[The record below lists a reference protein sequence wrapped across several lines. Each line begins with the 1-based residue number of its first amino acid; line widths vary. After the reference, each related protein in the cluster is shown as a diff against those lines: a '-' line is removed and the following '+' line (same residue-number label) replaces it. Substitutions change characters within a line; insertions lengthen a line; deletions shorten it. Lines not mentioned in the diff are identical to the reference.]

1 MSSDPFNVLSR
12 ARKASGADAQQP
24 NDQTN
29 TQPVPQYQSPQS
41 AAALKPA
48 AQPSQASQP
57 DPQPLQNF
65 QSTPQFQPQQTPL
78 MAQPPQF
85 TQPVQSAPQPTFQS
99 DTAPQPQL
107 QQLAASL
114 QPSQLPQSTPV
125 LQIQPQPFQPT
136 QSSPVKPKSNKPII
150 YTIAGVLTAAVVV
163 VAATLAVLLLG
174 GKGYA
179 DVIAAIDGVKGV
191 AYSKEVKVGVDTY
204 GITSVQME
212 KIKVFFTETNKSP
225 DETLFNAAK
234 SPEDG
239 LAKYKAAMDKLSAN
253 HAISGDKNLAQKF
266 ATTKSIYDQ
275 FNRHAT
281 AVTKYFTLCAADIT
295 DVEKGFTDYT
305 SGTLEQYNHIA
316 AAVSR
321 INDKVSDLDSGDEKF
336 DKIVQ
341 DSVGSLNK
349 FMQYIVEYGKIHPK
363 IDEELFDKAGMRAA
377 ASDVAQK
384 SVEMNKYINDT
395 VDYRNR
401 FVDSLAYFRDE
412 VAKRQK

>member
-1 MSSDPFNVLSR
+1 MPSDPFNVLNR
-12 ARKASGADAQQP
+12 ARKAAEVDAQQF
-24 NDQTN
+24 NDQ
-29 TQPVPQYQSPQS
+29 PVLQSPQPV
-41 AAALKPA
+41 AAFQQPTQPA
-48 AQPSQASQP
+48 AESQP

-65 QSTPQFQPQQTPL
+65 QSTQQFQPQQAPL
-78 MAQPPQF
+78 TAQPPQS

-99 DTAPQPQL
+99 DTAPQPQP
-107 QQLAASL
+107 QQLAPA
-114 QPSQLPQSTPV
+114 PQT
-125 LQIQPQPFQPT
+125 QPQPVSSFQ
-136 QSSPVKPKSNKPII
+136 SPQLSQPSLAKPKSNKLII

-163 VAATLAVLLLG
+163 VVATLAVLLLG

-179 DVIAAIDGVKGV
+179 DAIAAIDGVKGV

-253 HAISGDKNLAQKF
+253 HTISSDKNLAQKF

-275 FNRHAT
+275 FNQHAT
-281 AVTKYFTLCAADIT
+281 AATKYFTLCAADIT

-316 AAVSR
+316 AAVDR
-321 INDKVSDLDSGDEKF
+321 INDKVSDLDSGDKKF

-349 FMQYIVEYGKIHPK
+349 FMQHIVEYGKIHPK

>member
-1 MSSDPFNVLSR
+1 MPSDPFNVLNR
-12 ARKASGADAQQP
+12 ARKAAEADAQQP
-24 NDQTN
+24 DSQTN
-29 TQPVPQYQSPQS
+29 IQPVTQSPQS
-41 AAALKPA
+41 VAAFQQPTQPA
-48 AQPSQASQP
+48 AE
-57 DPQPLQNF
+57 F
-65 QSTPQFQPQQTPL
+65 
-78 MAQPPQF
+78 
-85 TQPVQSAPQPTFQS
+85 QSAPQPQFQ
-99 DTAPQPQL
+99 
-107 QQLAASL
+107 
-114 QPSQLPQSTPV
+114 QSTPA
-125 LQIQPQPFQPT
+125 LQIQPQPSQPT
-136 QSSPVKPKSNKPII
+136 QPSPVKPKSNKPII

-163 VAATLAVLLLG
+163 LAATLAVLLLG

-179 DVIAAIDGVKGV
+179 DAIAAIDSVKGV

-253 HAISGDKNLAQKF
+253 HTISSDKNLAQKF

-281 AVTKYFTLCAADIT
+281 AATKYFTLCAADIT

-321 INDKVSDLDSGDEKF
+321 INDKVSDLDSGDKKF

-341 DSVGSLNK
+341 NSVGSLNK
-349 FMQYIVEYGKIHPK
+349 FMQHIVEYGKIHPK

>member
-1 MSSDPFNVLSR
+1 MPSDPFNVLNR
-12 ARKASGADAQQP
+12 ARKVAEADVQQP

-29 TQPVPQYQSPQS
+29 TQPALQSPQPV
-41 AAALKPA
+41 AAFQQPTQPA
-48 AQPSQASQP
+48 AESQP
-57 DPQPLQNF
+57 APQPQQNFQPTQQFQF
-65 QSTPQFQPQQTPL
+65 QSTPLT
-78 MAQPPQF
+78 AQPPQF

-99 DTAPQPQL
+99 DPAPQPQF
-107 QQLAASL
+107 QQLTPAF
-114 QPSQLPQSTPV
+114 QTQPQSS
-125 LQIQPQPFQPT
+125 QST
-136 QSSPVKPKSNKPII
+136 QSSPAKPKSNKPII

-179 DVIAAIDGVKGV
+179 DAIAAIDSVKGV

-204 GITSVQME
+204 GIASVQME

-275 FNRHAT
+275 FNQHA
-281 AVTKYFTLCAADIT
+281 AAATKYFTLCAADIT

-321 INDKVSDLDSGDEKF
+321 INDKVSDLDSGDKKF

-349 FMQYIVEYGKIHPK
+349 FMQHIVEYGKIHPK

>member
-1 MSSDPFNVLSR
+1 MPSDPFNVLNR
-12 ARKASGADAQQP
+12 ARKVAEADVQQP
-24 NDQTN
+24 NDQLN
-29 TQPVPQYQSPQS
+29 TQPVPQSHQPVTAFQ
-41 AAALKPA
+41 PP
-48 AQPSQASQP
+48 AQPPQASQP
-57 DPQPLQNF
+57 DSQPQQNF
-65 QSTPQFQPQQTPL
+65 QTTQQFQPQQTPL
-78 MAQPPQF
+78 TVQTPQF
-85 TQPVQSAPQPTFQS
+85 TQPVQPASQHQPVLQSAP
-99 DTAPQPQL
+99 A
-107 QQLAASL
+107 
-114 QPSQLPQSTPV
+114 
-125 LQIQPQPFQPT
+125 LQIQPQPPQLT

-174 GKGYA
+174 GKDYA

-253 HAISGDKNLAQKF
+253 RAISGDKNLAQKF

-275 FNRHAT
+275 FNQHAT
-281 AVTKYFTLCAADIT
+281 AATKYFTLCAADIT

-316 AAVSR
+316 AAVDR
-321 INDKVSDLDSGDEKF
+321 INDKVSDLDSGDKKF

>member
-1 MSSDPFNVLSR
+1 MPSDPFNVLNR
-12 ARKASGADAQQP
+12 ACKAAEADVQQP

-29 TQPVPQYQSPQS
+29 IQPALQPPQQ
-41 AAALKPA
+41 AAAFQPA
-48 AQPSQASQP
+48 AQPSQP
-57 DPQPLQNF
+57 PQPAPQPQQNFQPTQQFQF
-65 QSTPQFQPQQTPL
+65 QSTPLT
-78 MAQPPQF
+78 AQPPQF

-99 DTAPQPQL
+99 DTAPQL
-107 QQLAASL
+107 QQ
-114 QPSQLPQSTPV
+114 PTPA
-125 LQIQPQPFQPT
+125 LQIQPQPSQPT

-179 DVIAAIDGVKGV
+179 DAIATIDGVKGV

-225 DETLFNAAK
+225 DETLFNVAK

-253 HAISGDKNLAQKF
+253 HTISSDKNLAQKF

-275 FNRHAT
+275 FNQHAT
-281 AVTKYFTLCAADIT
+281 AATKYFTLCAADIT

>member
-1 MSSDPFNVLSR
+1 MLSDPFNVLSR
-12 ARKASGADAQQP
+12 ARKVAEADVRQP
-24 NDQTN
+24 NDQLN
-29 TQPVPQYQSPQS
+29 TQPVLQSPRDTT
-41 AAALKPA
+41 ALQPA

-57 DPQPLQNF
+57 ALQPQQNF
-65 QSTPQFQPQQTPL
+65 QPTQQFQPQQTPL
-78 MAQPPQF
+78 TAQPPQF
-85 TQPVQSAPQPTFQS
+85 AQPTQPAPQPKPEFQS
-99 DTAPQPQL
+99 VPALQTQSQL
-107 QQLAASL
+107 QQPAPA
-114 QPSQLPQSTPV
+114 P
-125 LQIQPQPFQPT
+125 QIQPQPVSSSQPL
-136 QSSPVKPKSNKPII
+136 QLSHPSPAKPKLNKPII

-234 SPEDG
+234 SPDDG
-239 LAKYKAAMDKLSAN
+239 LAKYKTAMDNLSAN
-253 HAISGDKNLAQKF
+253 HTISSDKNLAQKF

-281 AVTKYFTLCAADIT
+281 AATKYFTLCAADIT

-321 INDKVSDLDSGDEKF
+321 INDKVSDLDSGDKKF

>member
-1 MSSDPFNVLSR
+1 MPSDPFNVLNR
-12 ARKASGADAQQP
+12 ARKAAEAD
-24 NDQTN
+24 
-29 TQPVPQYQSPQS
+29 VQSP
-41 AAALKPA
+41 K
-48 AQPSQASQP
+48 
-57 DPQPLQNF
+57 F
-65 QSTPQFQPQQTPL
+65 
-78 MAQPPQF
+78 MR
-85 TQPVQSAPQPTFQS
+85 PVQP
-99 DTAPQPQL
+99 APQPQF
-107 QQLAASL
+107 QQSTSAPQT
-114 QPSQLPQSTPV
+114 QPQPVSSSQSSQLPH
-125 LQIQPQPFQPT
+125 PT
-136 QSSPVKPKSNKPII
+136 HPSPAKPKSNKPII

-253 HAISGDKNLAQKF
+253 HTISSDKNLAQKF

-275 FNRHAT
+275 FNQHAT
-281 AVTKYFTLCAADIT
+281 AATKYFTLCAADIT

-316 AAVSR
+316 AAVDR
-321 INDKVSDLDSGDEKF
+321 INDKVSYLDSGDKKF

-363 IDEELFDKAGMRAA
+363 IDEELFDKAGMRSA

>member
-1 MSSDPFNVLSR
+1 MPSDPFSVLNR
-12 ARKASGADAQQP
+12 ACKAAEADAQQP
-24 NDQTN
+24 DSQTN
-29 TQPVPQYQSPQS
+29 TQPVPQSPQPV
-41 AAALKPA
+41 AAFQQP
-48 AQPSQASQP
+48 AQPTVASQP
-57 DPQPLQNF
+57 APQPQQNF
-65 QSTPQFQPQQTPL
+65 QPTQQFQPQQTPL
-78 MAQPPQF
+78 TAQPPQF
-85 TQPVQSAPQPTFQS
+85 TQPVQSAPQP
-99 DTAPQPQL
+99 QL
-107 QQLAASL
+107 QQPAALL
-114 QPSQLPQSTPV
+114 QPTQLPQSTPA
-125 LQIQPQPFQPT
+125 LQIQPQPSQLT
-136 QSSPVKPKSNKPII
+136 QSSPVKLKSNKPII

-179 DVIAAIDGVKGV
+179 DALAAIDGVKGV

-281 AVTKYFTLCAADIT
+281 AATKYFTLCAADIT

>member
-1 MSSDPFNVLSR
+1 MPSDPFNVLNR
-12 ARKASGADAQQP
+12 ARKVAEADAQQF
-24 NDQTN
+24 NDQPVLQPP
-29 TQPVPQYQSPQS
+29 QPV
-41 AAALKPA
+41 AAFQ
-48 AQPSQASQP
+48 QPTQLVAESQP

-65 QSTPQFQPQQTPL
+65 QSTPQFQPQQIPL
-78 MAQPPQF
+78 TVQSPQF
-85 TQPVQSAPQPTFQS
+85 TQPTRPVPQHQPVLQSAP
-99 DTAPQPQL
+99 APQT
-107 QQLAASL
+107 
-114 QPSQLPQSTPV
+114 QPQLPQSTPA
-125 LQIQPQPFQPT
+125 LQIQPQPSQPT
-136 QSSPVKPKSNKPII
+136 QPSPVKPKSNKPII

-163 VAATLAVLLLG
+163 VMATLAVLLLG

-179 DVIAAIDGVKGV
+179 DALATIDGVKGV

-253 HAISGDKNLAQKF
+253 HTISSDKNLAQKF

-281 AVTKYFTLCAADIT
+281 AATKYFTLCAADIT

-321 INDKVSDLDSGDEKF
+321 INDKVSDLDSGDKKF

-363 IDEELFDKAGMRAA
+363 IDEELFNKAGMRAA

>member
-1 MSSDPFNVLSR
+1 MPSDPFNVLNR
-12 ARKASGADAQQP
+12 ARKVAEADAQQF

-29 TQPVPQYQSPQS
+29 VQPVPQS
-41 AAALKPA
+41 LHPA
-48 AQPSQASQP
+48 AASQP
-57 DPQPLQNF
+57 AVQSMLSLQSDPQPLQNF

-78 MAQPPQF
+78 TAQSPQF
-85 TQPVQSAPQPTFQS
+85 AQPVQPASQPKPEFQS
-99 DTAPQPQL
+99 VPALQTQSQP
-107 QQLAASL
+107 QQLAPAPQTQPHPFSSSQPL
-114 QPSQLPQSTPV
+114 QLS
-125 LQIQPQPFQPT
+125 
-136 QSSPVKPKSNKPII
+136 QSSPAKPKSNKPII

-163 VAATLAVLLLG
+163 VAATLAMLLLG
-174 GKGYA
+174 GKDYA
-179 DVIAAIDGVKGV
+179 DAIAAIDSVKGV

-253 HAISGDKNLAQKF
+253 RAISGDKNLAQKF

-281 AVTKYFTLCAADIT
+281 AATKYFTLCAADIT

-316 AAVSR
+316 AAVGR
-321 INDKVSDLDSGDEKF
+321 INDKVSNLDSGDKKF

-363 IDEELFDKAGMRAA
+363 IDEELFDKAGMRSA

>member
-1 MSSDPFNVLSR
+1 MPSDPFNVLNR
-12 ARKASGADAQQP
+12 AHKTAEVDAQQF

-29 TQPVPQYQSPQS
+29 IQP
-41 AAALKPA
+41 AL
-48 AQPSQASQP
+48 QP
-57 DPQPLQNF
+57 PQPAPQPQQNF
-65 QSTPQFQPQQTPL
+65 QLMQQFQPQQAPL
-78 MAQPPQF
+78 TAQPPQF

-99 DTAPQPQL
+99 DTAPQQQF
-107 QQLAASL
+107 QQLTPSPQV
-114 QPSQLPQSTPV
+114 QPKSSQLT
-125 LQIQPQPFQPT
+125 QP
-136 QSSPVKPKSNKPII
+136 SPVKPKSNKLII

-174 GKGYA
+174 DKGYA
-179 DVIAAIDGVKGV
+179 DAIAAIDGVKGV

-239 LAKYKAAMDKLSAN
+239 LAKYKTAMEKLSAN
-253 HAISGDKNLAQKF
+253 HAILGDKNLAQKF

-281 AVTKYFTLCAADIT
+281 AATKYFTLCAADIT

-363 IDEELFDKAGMRAA
+363 IDEELFDKAGMRSA